1 MKTKMKFSATT
12 LRTILIVTLVLII
25 GAGGAGFYFAYTQVK
40 AYAVEVNTTVAS
52 AHASESPLASASA
65 KAIQAAL
72 TQQAPAIAT
81 LATFYASP
89 TDFQAKAI
97 QDIDTYATKSG
108 LSVGD
113 VTLGGT
119 ATPTTT
125 PATATPAAATD
136 TSSTSL
142 TVKLNAPVSYSSLLK
157 FITYI
162 QSSLPKM
169 KIESLTLSRVANG
182 TPDTVGIETLVI
194 SVVTQ

>member
-1 MKTKMKFSATT
+1 MKIRATT
-12 LRTILIVTLVLII
+12 FRTILIVTLVVII
-25 GAGGAGFYFAYTQVK
+25 VAGGAGFYFAYDWVK
-40 AYAVEVNTTVAS
+40 GYATEVNTTVTS

-65 KAIQAAL
+65 KAIQATL

-97 QDIDTYATKSG
+97 EDIDTYATKSG

-119 ATPTTT
+119 AAATATTT
-125 PATATPAAATD
+125 PATPAATTTASD
-136 TSSTSL
+136 TSV
-142 TVKLNAPVSYSSLLK
+142 TVKLNAPVSYTSLLK

-169 KIESLTLSRVANG
+169 KIESLTLTRLANG
-182 TPDTVGIETLVI
+182 TPDSVSIDTLVI